1 MQTTTEV
8 TEARSIN
15 RDRFNAFLRK
25 YGIVF
30 ILLGM
35 LIAMTFLSP
44 AFLTARNL
52 LNIVRQISVMGLIAI
67 GVTMVIITG
76 GIDLS
81 SGSVLALA
89 AVVAT
94 SLAQRLDWAEI
105 KFPGLDVPVFVPIL
119 AALAVGAV
127 CGLINGSLI
136 ARFKIPPFIA
146 TLGMMTVA
154 RGFALIY
161 SERPA

>member
-1 MQTTTEV
+1 M
-8 TEARSIN
+8 R
-15 RDRFNAFLRK
+15 
-25 YGIVF
+25 IVL

-105 KFPGLDVPVFVPIL
+105 KFPGLDVPVHRADPGGASRSAPS
-119 AALAVGAV
+119 AA
-127 CGLINGSLI
+127 SST
-136 ARFKIPPFIA
+136 AR
-146 TLGMMTVA
+146 
-154 RGFALIY
+154 
-161 SERPA
+161 